1 MNKKIEEKKTNK
13 NTKTETLKTEKT
25 SEKVSTFKKKKK
37 LKEILLLVRHMF
49 IPLLI
54 IQLFQ

>member
-37 LKEILLLVRHMF
+37 S
-49 IPLLI
+49 
-54 IQLFQ
+54 